1 MLEFVHPVQNLLIST
16 VLSSSSSENKC
27 ASKSKKKK
35 ERTGMFTTLE
45 YCCSACSQVLELET
59 DVFTPPPPPREN
71 NNNSGR
77 PASRLSV
84 VEQRVALGACNMSF

>member
-1 MLEFVHPVQNLLIST
+1 MRLQIQKEKGAHRDVHY
-16 VLSSSSSENKC
+16 
-27 ASKSKKKK
+27 
-35 ERTGMFTTLE
+35 TLE

-59 DVFTPPPPPREN
+59 DVFPPPPPPREN